1 MQSRSALRYV
11 RKPLIVIAILFAA
24 AGIAIP
30 AETKWGCDLIVGE
43 WRWFTGGIASIRP
56 DGTVVYPGNDGTWE
70 CTDDL
75 FAIILIRWRL
85 GGYVNKMGLSIDM
98 KELNSLDPTQPYVK
112 ATRIPESV
120 PPGSA
125 PPSGDA
131 PPSTDPPVS
140 LPNSPVFTT
149 TRYNVAPED
158 QQELS
163 RLIKRMS
170 GDFTY
175 TKQNHWPDGSV
186 NDDGYVIAT
195 MSLVLDPNFH
205 LIQRYLKCNVTNP
218 GWRTDGYVFSE
229 STPQHCDKN
238 LHSLKWQEIKE
249 TAPTAEIDPD
259 SIRVEEI
266 ESSHRGSNYAV
277 SFRYPG
283 YDPDNRFKADAP
295 EKDGEDV
302 ITTIKMPPGFTI
314 LRCRNRGTC
323 GQMASDLKS
332 IVLLARKYASL
343 PE

>member
-1 MQSRSALRYV
+1 M
-11 RKPLIVIAILFAA
+11 RKPLIVIAFLLAA
-24 AGIAIP
+24 AEITIA
-30 AETKWGCDLIVGE
+30 AEAKWGCDLIVGE

-75 FAIILIRWRL
+75 FSIIVIRWRI

-98 KELNSLDPTQPYVK
+98 KELKSLDPTQPYVK

-120 PPGSA
+120 PPGPA
-125 PPSGDA
+125 PPSDDA
-131 PPSTDPPVS
+131 PPSTEPPVP
-140 LPNSPVFTT
+140 LPNSPESAT
-149 TRYNVAPED
+149 TRYILSPKD

-175 TKQNHWPDGSV
+175 TKQIHWPDGSV

-195 MSLVLDPNFH
+195 MSLQVDPNFH
-205 LIQRYLKCNVTNP
+205 LVQQYLKCNVTNP

-238 LHSLKWQEIKE
+238 LHNLKWQEIKE
-249 TAPTAEIDPD
+249 TAPAAKIDPD

-266 ESSHRGSNYAV
+266 ETSQRGSNYAI
-277 SFRYPG
+277 SFAYFG
-283 YDPDNRFKADAP
+283 YDRDKPFQVDEP
-295 EKDGEDV
+295 EEDEEDV
-302 ITTIKMPPGFTI
+302 ITIIKAPPGFTI

-332 IVLLARKYASL
+332 LVLLARKYAPS